1 MMYTGSSMLK
11 RLQWSLGL
19 TETRVKDNKYSRQ
32 RRRGRSGSHQR
43 GLVLLIIAAG
53 SRLRNQRFYS
63 QLITTA
69 DNCMWAMQDLEG
81 VSQIMS

>member
-1 MMYTGSSMLK
+1 MLK

-19 TETRVKDNKYSRQ
+19 TETRVKDNKYSRL
-32 RRRGRSGSHQR
+32 RRRGRSGSPLR

-53 SRLRNQRFYS
+53 SRLRIQRFYS
-63 QLITTA
+63 QLITMA
-69 DNCMWAMQDLEG
+69 DSYMWANQDLEG

>member
-1 MMYTGSSMLK
+1 MFSGSSMLK
-11 RLQWSLGL
+11 RFQWSLGL

-53 SRLRNQRFYS
+53 SRFRIQRSYS
-63 QLITTA
+63 QLITMA
-69 DNCMWAMQDLEG
+69 DSYMWALQDLEG